1 MIGNKSGKPPMI
13 IVLKTT
19 GMELVN
25 IMMQP
30 NLGDIRLMDQVLPIP
45 QLQNSITANI
55 ANVANLKNVFID
67 DVLFFFAPHI
77 VNKKNN
83 HNAQNCNTYSLM
95 YVLFN

>member
-19 GMELVN
+19 GMEIVN

-55 ANVANLKNVFID
+55 ANVANLQNVFID
-67 DVLFFFAPHI
+67 DVFFFALY
-77 VNKKNN
+77 
-83 HNAQNCNTYSLM
+83 TYCK
-95 YVLFN
+95 

>member
-1 MIGNKSGKPPMI
+1 MIGIKSGKPSMI

-19 GMELVN
+19 GMELVS

-55 ANVANLKNVFID
+55 ANVANLQNVFID
-67 DVLFFFAPHI
+67 DVFFLHCTHI
-77 VNKKNN
+77 VNKNN
-83 HNAQNCNTYSLM
+83 QNW
-95 YVLFN
+95 